1 MKTNRIFVTGIGT
14 GIGKTIAS
22 AVITEALG
30 ADYWKPVQAG
40 SLDHTDT
47 DTVRELVQNSATF
60 YHPETYRLQE
70 ALSPHAAAAR
80 EGTVLLLNEFQVP
93 QTDRLLV
100 IEGAG
105 GLLVPLSARASV
117 ADLILQFQARVI
129 LVSRHYLG
137 SINHTLLTAE
147 ALKARAIPVLGILF
161 NGAENP
167 ETETAILSRTGLR
180 PLGRIDEA
188 LKINRDWVTEQ
199 ALRIRTDLI
208 QAMGESSPH
217 RDHSILN

>member
-217 RDHSILN
+217 RDHSI